1 MKIDPTKNTLI
12 CGDNVKWLNWTPNN
26 SIDLCY
32 IDPPFFTNK
41 DYGEFKD
48 KFKDIKE
55 YIEWMRPRIELIHK
69 KLKDT
74 GSIFLHCDWHASH
87 RLRVLLDDIFGEKNF
102 INEIIWY
109 YGQRNLKHIK
119 HINRKHDSIFWYYR
133 TDKYVYNE
141 LRTKYTIEE
150 IRSWRGTKTDLKG
163 EYYLE
168 NAGKNKPRYKRYVTD
183 ILKDGKLLDDVW
195 KIRILGSNSSERIGY
210 PTQKPES
217 LIKRIVECA
226 SNPGDMVL
234 DCFSGGGTTAKVCA
248 DLNRKFIVGDVS
260 SKAIEITNKR
270 LDEKCS
276 NVTYETKIIK

>member
-1 MKIDPTKNTLI
+1 MQLDLNKNYI
-12 CGDNVKWLNWTPNN
+12 IQGDNLEWLNWIPDN

-55 YIEWMRPRIELIHK
+55 YIDWMRSRIELIHK
-69 KLKDT
+69 KLKQT

-87 RLRVLLDDIFGEKNF
+87 RLRCLLDYVFGAKNF
-102 INEIIWY
+102 VNEIVWSFRT
-109 YGQRNLKHIK
+109 GGNTIK
-119 HINRKHDSIFWYYR
+119 YMSRKHQNIFWYSKTKGSHRYNLKKEKNYIADTMAEPETNTGR
-133 TDKYVYNE
+133 RLGINRDHNCEFCGNDPGGKYKIVN
-141 LRTKYTIEE
+141 LR
-150 IRSWRGTKTDLKG
+150 
-163 EYYLE
+163 
-168 NAGKNKPRYKRYVTD
+168 
-183 ILKDGKLLDDVW
+183 DVW
-195 KIRILGSNSSERIGY
+195 EIEFSTVAVERIGY
-210 PTQKPES
+210 PTQKPEA

-226 SNPGDMVL
+226 SNPGDVIL

-276 NVTYETKIIK
+276 NVTYEIKGLPYTDE

>member
-1 MKIDPTKNTLI
+1 MKLDINKNYIIQGNNLE
-12 CGDNVKWLNWTPNN
+12 WLNWIPNN

-48 KFKDIKE
+48 KFKDIKD
-55 YIEWMRPRIELIHK
+55 YIFWMRSRIELIHK
-69 KLKDT
+69 KLKQT

-87 RLRVLLDDIFGEKNF
+87 RLRCLLDYVFGTKNF
-102 INEIIWY
+102 VNEIIWSY
-109 YGQRNLKHIK
+109 QRWTASSKSFQK
-119 HINRKHDSIFWYYR
+119 THDSILFYCRSNFRYYFKPQMESYS
-133 TDKYVYNE
+133 DKSAHKAK
-141 LRTKYTIEE
+141 RHTIV
-150 IRSWRGTKTDLKG
+150 K
-163 EYYLE
+163 
-168 NAGKNKPRYKRYVTD
+168 AGKLSQNYTKNIVRE
-183 ILKDGKLLDDVW
+183 KLMRDVW
-195 KIRILGSNSSERIGY
+195 ELSILNSQAKERIGY

-234 DCFSGGGTTAKVCA
+234 DCFVGCGTTAKVCG

-270 LDEKCS
+270 LDEKC
-276 NVTYETKIIK
+276 NDVQYEIKNLSKFNT